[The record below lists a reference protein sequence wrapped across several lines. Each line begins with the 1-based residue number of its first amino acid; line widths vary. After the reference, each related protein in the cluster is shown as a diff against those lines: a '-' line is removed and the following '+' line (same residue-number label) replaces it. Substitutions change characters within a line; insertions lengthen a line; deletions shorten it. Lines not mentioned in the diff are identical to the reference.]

1 MIEGYSLTWTTV
13 GIRQSG
19 ELNASAGTLEAV
31 ELFISLDI
39 LTERTG
45 TLEAVTG
52 LQNTIS
58 DIAGLGNIN
67 VRDLSLL
74 KQNNDKEK
82 YRDFFVFVD
91 YGSRTKDQTNSVKHK
106 GGIGGT
112 AVVHEVGDGV
122 HANGDLRVLVIH
134 HRETIVVQTTNT
146 GKNLSQWALLFVIPG
161 LFLYDGIDNLELRN
175 RKEIYI
181 SHFFVLFNG
190 FGVGNTYKL

>member
-74 KQNNDKEK
+74 KQHGNVQ
-82 YRDFFVFVD
+82 RF
-91 YGSRTKDQTNSVKHK
+91 
-106 GGIGGT
+106 
-112 AVVHEVGDGV
+112 
-122 HANGDLRVLVIH
+122 LR
-134 HRETIVVQTTNT
+134 
-146 GKNLSQWALLFVIPG
+146 FCG
-161 LFLYDGIDNLELRN
+161 L
-175 RKEIYI
+175 RK
-181 SHFFVLFNG
+181 
-190 FGVGNTYKL
+190 